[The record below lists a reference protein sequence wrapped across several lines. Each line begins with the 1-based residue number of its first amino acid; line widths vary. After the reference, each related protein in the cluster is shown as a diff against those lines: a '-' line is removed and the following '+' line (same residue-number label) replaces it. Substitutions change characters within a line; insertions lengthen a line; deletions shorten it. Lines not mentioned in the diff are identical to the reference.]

1 MFLCQSPVTQK
12 QVIVEKV
19 NGARIADLDRNKYLV
34 PGDLTGRCVLH
45 FFVYKHTSLDAIYS
59 PSKAT
64 TIVSTQLHGFQ
75 QCFR

>member
-34 PGDLTGRCVLH
+34 PGDLTGVYYI